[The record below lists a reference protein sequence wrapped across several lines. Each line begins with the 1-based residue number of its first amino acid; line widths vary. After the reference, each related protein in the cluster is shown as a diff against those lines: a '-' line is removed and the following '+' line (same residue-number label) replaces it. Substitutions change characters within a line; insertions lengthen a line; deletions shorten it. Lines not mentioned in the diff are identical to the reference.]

1 MMSKKLNQSK
11 SSIISQLTENMK
23 PLIQSK
29 LQNIIQEYKNQ
40 LQKVT
45 YFDCSNASA
54 VRDKLETGKLESS
67 RKNRERKIERI

>member
-1 MMSKKLNQSK
+1 
-11 SSIISQLTENMK
+11 MK

-54 VRDKLETGKLESS
+54 VRDKLETGKFESS
-67 RKNRERKIERI
+67 RKNRERKVERI